1 MSTPRSSLAKSARQL
16 RGDPDGTGPAA
27 ITVRGNASAEE
38 LAAVLTALADREG
51 GGPPPP
57 DGYRS
62 WRDGRRRALRR
73 PPFLAGS

>member
-1 MSTPRSSLAKSARQL
+1 
-16 RGDPDGTGPAA
+16 
-27 ITVRGNASAEE
+27 VRGNASAEE
-38 LAAVLTALADREG
+38 LAALLTALADREG

-73 PPFLAGS
+73 APFLAGG